1 MAGGFSDWLNNLP
14 SPGSMNLSSA
24 WGAKRGDAGYIRGYG
39 GAEMAG
45 IGPNQVPAMWQAFA
59 PHAQRM
65 IDQMAGSRRSAAI
78 GGSSNAR
85 RDFERSLFSTYANQG
100 IDQQFAQR
108 LATRERPRF
117 GQELQSQLGGIETQR
132 LGDSL
137 GLMQGIQNATTQSY
151 LGERDLAMQMYLA
164 SKARQTSR
172 EGAKDAMRM
181 QAIGAIGGSASQLPF
196 LL

>member
-1 MAGGFSDWLNNLP
+1 MAGFNDWLNSLP
-14 SPGSMNLSSA
+14 ASGSLNLSGA
-24 WGAKRGDAGYIRGYG
+24 WGAQRGSAGYVRGYG
-39 GAEMAG
+39 GSEMAG

-85 RDFERSLFSTYANQG
+85 RDFERNLFSTYANQG

-117 GQELQSQLGGIETQR
+117 GQELQGQLGGIEAQR

-137 GLMQGIQNATTQSY
+137 GLMQGIQNAMTQSY

-164 SKARQTSR
+164 SKSRQTSR
-172 EGAKDAMRM
+172 DASQDAMRM
-181 QAIGAIGGSASQLPF
+181 QGLGALSGSATQAAYGLG
-196 LL
+196 